1 MTTAEIVNR
10 LGSARSKLNEALAE
24 IDALQEELVQRH
36 KAGNNADWLDG
47 WSEKIFLFVILPSI
61 LKIFYKFPLNSQPMS
76 PST

>member
-10 LGSARSKLNEALAE
+10 LGSARTKLNEALAE

-36 KAGNNADWLDG
+36 KAGNNVDWLEG
-47 WSEKIFLFVILPSI
+47 CSEKIFLFANLPLI
-61 LKIFYKFPLNSQPMS
+61 LKIFYKFSSNSRPIS